1 MGNTTSSMKYNTYP
15 EYKHSGVEWLGEIP
29 AHWGIIPLKYLAKLN
44 PKKSI
49 INASFFKEKCSF
61 LPMEKLKTDSLIL
74 DEERRVIDV
83 YNGYTYFEDGD
94 VLMAKVTPCF
104 ENKNIAIAEGLS
116 NGLGFGS
123 SEIYVLRTNKMIKN
137 RFLFYRLQEDSFMDI
152 ATSAMTGAGGLKRVP
167 SEVVNSYCIALPQFD
182 EQEKVADFL
191 DYETAKIDALLE
203 QQKQLVILL
212 KEKRQVEV
220 SLLVTKGLHS
230 QATLKNSGVEWL
242 GNIPAHWRVTKIK
255 YVVSLFD
262 QGWSPQCESRQ
273 AENNEYGVLKVGCV
287 NNGVF
292 NHVENKALPDN
303 LKFIKHYI
311 VKEGDLLISRANT
324 KELVG
329 SAAVVDRNYGN
340 LLLCDKLYRLRFTD
354 GILPELIS
362 IYLSIFPVRKQ
373 IELQA
378 SGASHSMQNIGQET
392 IKNLPCLVI
401 PLHEANELLL
411 AIKKCMQRY
420 DFIIDKAEQ
429 QIQLLT
435 ERRAALISAAV
446 TGKIDV
452 RQWQAPTSQLC
463 HATQETSL

>member
-1 MGNTTSSMKYNTYP
+1 MGNAAINTKYIAYP
-15 EYKHSGVEWLGEIP
+15 EYKHSGVEWLGNIP
-29 AHWGIIPLKYLAKLN
+29 AHWKVCRLKYLA
-44 PKKSI
+44 
-49 INASFFKEKCSF
+49 
-61 LPMEKLKTDSLIL
+61 T
-74 DEERRVIDV
+74 
-83 YNGYTYFEDGD
+83 
-94 VLMAKVTPCF
+94 
-104 ENKNIAIAEGLS
+104 
-116 NGLGFGS
+116 
-123 SEIYVLRTNKMIKN
+123 IKN
-137 RFLFYRLQEDSFMDI
+137 GQDYKLVQSDSGFPVMGSGGQFACSTKYMYDQPSVLLGRKGTI
-152 ATSAMTGAGGLKRVP
+152 DKPLYINEPFWTVDTMYYTEMQKGIDAKYLYYLALTIQFGRYATNT
-167 SEVVNSYCIALPQFD
+167 ALPSMTQEHLGNYLFSIPDD
-182 EQEKVADFL
+182 ESERGRITSFL
-191 DYETAKIDALLE
+191 DYETTKIDALLE
-203 QQKQLVILL
+203 QQKQLINLL

-220 SLLVTKGLHS
+220 SHAVTKGLNS
-230 QATLKNSGVEWL
+230 QAPLKDSGVDWL

-255 YVVSLFD
+255 YVVSLFE

-292 NHVENKALPDN
+292 NHIENKALPDN
-303 LKFIKHYI
+303 LKPIKNYI

-324 KELVG
+324 KDLVG

-340 LLLCDKLYRLRFTD
+340 LMLCDKLYRLRFTD

-362 IYLSIFPVRKQ
+362 IYLSIFSVREQ

-429 QIQLLT
+429 QIQLLK

-452 RQWQAPTSQLC
+452 RKWQAPIPQTNSV
-463 HATQETSL
+463 TQEVCL